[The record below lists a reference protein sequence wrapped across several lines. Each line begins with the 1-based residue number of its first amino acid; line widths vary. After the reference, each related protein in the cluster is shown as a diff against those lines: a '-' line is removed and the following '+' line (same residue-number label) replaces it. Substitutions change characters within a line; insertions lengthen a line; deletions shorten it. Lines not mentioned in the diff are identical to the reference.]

1 LAVSNLQGYGDPRAA
16 LWSHGFQRNR
26 SARRHAR
33 QSESSI
39 VIMVTPD
46 VHTDFSGEMSYG
58 DYLQLDTLLSAQKPL
73 SGAHDEL
80 LFVTIHQVKELWM
93 KLMNH
98 ELDTAM
104 ANIRA
109 DALQPAFKCLARV
122 SRIQQQ
128 LIQAW
133 DVLSTMTPADYL
145 SFRPVLGRSS
155 GFQSWQYRLL
165 EFKLGLKNENML
177 KPHAHRPE
185 IMEPLRR
192 ALEAPSLYDE
202 ALRLLARRGFA
213 IPAEVLSADVRQR
226 HAPNKG
232 VETVWAIIYKDSEQH
247 FDLYELAEE
256 LVDLEDAFQ
265 IWRFRH
271 MKTVERIIGMRA
283 GTGGSAG
290 VPYLKGV
297 LDLIL
302 FPELWSVRTVL

>member
-1 LAVSNLQGYGDPRAA
+1 
-16 LWSHGFQRNR
+16 
-26 SARRHAR
+26 
-33 QSESSI
+33 
-39 VIMVTPD
+39 
-46 VHTDFSGEMSYG
+46 
-58 DYLQLDTLLSAQKPL
+58 
-73 SGAHDEL
+73 
-80 LFVTIHQVKELWM
+80 M

-109 DALQPAFKCLARV
+109 DALQPAFKRLARI

-165 EFKLGLKNENML
+165 EFKFGLKNEEMMR
-177 KPHAHRPE
+177 PHAHRPE
-185 IMEPLRR
+185 IMERLQR
-192 ALEAPSLYDE
+192 ALDAPSVYYE
-202 ALRLLARRGFA
+202 ALRLLARRGFPV
-213 IPAEVLSADVRQR
+213 PAEVLAADVRRR
-226 HAPNKG
+226 HVPNAG
-232 VETVWAIIYKDSEQH
+232 VETVWATIYRNSELH

-265 IWRFRH
+265 TWRFRH

-290 VPYLKGV
+290 VPYLKSV
-297 LDLIL
+297 LELTL
-302 FPELWSVRTVL
+302 FPELWSVRTAL